1 MHWTNIEFKMKFNL
15 HCHSNLDLMSKK
27 KLKTKKVR
35 VEHRGG
41 GHLEFDSFPGEPK
54 EVTRRLLGLWRTGNL
69 ARKKFTNQT
78 SKMPNSHYYSFKII
92 IMHEPTTINIWTTLE
107 RDDSSIS
114 QASWFCA
121 IASPPYFDEQK
132 SIVIWWQPA
141 ARSPYQT
148 SPLSLKFKKKKNSL
162 PKQIS
167 TCFLPSCIVMMS
179 MILFI
184 SMILF

>member
-15 HCHSNLDLMSKK
+15 HCHSNIDLMSKK

-92 IMHEPTTINIWTTLE
+92 IMHEPTTIYIYEQRLKETTPLSAKLH
-107 RDDSSIS
+107 DFVPLHHHHTSMN
-114 QASWFCA
+114 
-121 IASPPYFDEQK
+121 K
-132 SIVIWWQPA
+132 
-141 ARSPYQT
+141 
-148 SPLSLKFKKKKNSL
+148 SPLWFGDSQLLVVLIKRRL
-162 PKQIS
+162 
-167 TCFLPSCIVMMS
+167 
-179 MILFI
+179 
-184 SMILF
+184 